1 MEELEATS
9 KISLLNLPILSRND
23 NPSDRISSS
32 YRYINKNSKTL
43 RNTEWF
49 TNFVSQQR
57 VQRKMQCKKNNFN
70 SYKKYFI

>member
-49 TNFVSQQR
+49 TNFVTTTR
-57 VQRKMQCKKNNFN
+57 AKEDAMQKK
-70 SYKKYFI
+70 